1 MPNINTSVIVNFNLR
16 DDIQESSAEVVNHIG
31 ALRTVM
37 NTFTGQDAITL
48 YTGLLGQTAVTI
60 DDEVRRI
67 LGIVSPSEHYEN
79 MFNKPIEYLP
89 MKPTIDIPTDDW
101 KLLSYEH
108 SGELAPD
115 MIVRHNF
122 HTEREAT
129 YVLDDIKKMLTL
141 YGSYTMT
148 DWKDVIEGD
157 HKMVDFGYILD
168 DSEELAVLQSEEGF
182 YIYPL
187 IFKAIAKAGTS
198 HISQTD
204 QLI

>member
-1 MPNINTSVIVNFNLR
+1 MHNVDDSIIINFNLR
-16 DDIQESSAEVVNHIG
+16 GYTMESVAEVITHIG
-31 ALRTVM
+31 ALRTVV
-37 NTFTGQDAITL
+37 NTFKGQDAVTL
-48 YTGLLGQTAVTI
+48 YTGLMGKNAVTFN
-60 DDEVRRI
+60 DEVQRL
-67 LGIVSPSEHYEN
+67 LGIVSPSYHYEN
-79 MFNKPIEYLP
+79 MFNKPIEYSP
-89 MKPTIDIPTDDW
+89 TKPTIDIPTVDW
-101 KLLSYEH
+101 KPLSYEH

-115 MIVRHNF
+115 IIIRHNF
-122 HTEREAT
+122 QTELEAAF
-129 YVLDDIKKMLTL
+129 VLNDIKKMLSL

-182 YIYPL
+182 HIYPL

-198 HISQTD
+198 HISQAD